1 MYLRTIFLTALLCLT
16 MFHAKAQQADIR
28 IASLINDE
36 DWFTLSEE
44 LPIYKD
50 SIQTGYLRL
59 IADALLAAHTNR
71 TAEAVTMLGELLI
84 KHQEEIGTQSALN
97 FALLRLQL
105 IGEQGHYAEAANGIQ
120 RIIEQLESAG
130 VTETQSLHTMYAHH
144 NVLREYAPLSILR
157 PEHDIMVPFRLIEP
171 KVTKREE
178 WMLSGKKSFK
188 GNLMTVPVTI
198 HGKEHPFIFDTG
210 AGATFL
216 FENTAK
222 ELGLTILD
230 DTVTINGSQ
239 KGLRAYIDSLQ
250 IGEIT
255 IKNMVAYVGFS
266 DAIDT
271 LMSGMDAI
279 LGMDII
285 ASIGETQILMDKEQ
299 LVFPLH
305 SSQMPQDAKPNLL
318 INGSLLLRTNKD
330 NIPLT
335 FQFDTGCST
344 AELYSGYYR
353 KFSAEVDQVAEKDTV
368 TTFNYGQIM
377 NSEVLLLPQVKF
389 TINDTPI
396 HIEEVYLYP
405 SSSAYLQQNDGRLGM
420 DFLRQ
425 FKKITINLKHMY
437 LDVK

>member
-1 MYLRTIFLTALLCLT
+1 MHLRTFFIMALLCLF
-16 MFHAKAQQADIR
+16 MFQAKAQQADIR

-44 LPIYKD
+44 LPLYKD
-50 SIQTGYLRL
+50 SIRAGYLRL
-59 IADALLAAHTNR
+59 IADALLATHTNR
-71 TAEAVTMLGELLI
+71 TAEAITMLGELLT

-105 IGEQGHYAEAANGIQ
+105 IGEQGHYAEAADGIQ

-130 VTETQSLHTMYAHH
+130 VTETQSLHTMYAHY
-144 NVLREYAPLSILR
+144 NILREYAPLTILR
-157 PEHDIMVPFRLIEP
+157 PEHDVNVPFRLIEP
-171 KVTKREE
+171 KVSKQEE
-178 WMLSGKKSFK
+178 WMRGGKKSYK

-222 ELGLTILD
+222 ELGLTILQ
-230 DTVTINGSQ
+230 DTVTINESQ

-250 IGEIT
+250 IGEMT
-255 IKNMVAYVGFS
+255 IRNVVAYVGFS

-271 LMSGMDAI
+271 LMDGMDAI
-279 LGMDII
+279 LGMDVIS
-285 ASIGETQILMDKEQ
+285 AIGETQILMDKQQ

-305 SSQMPQDAKPNLL
+305 FIPMQQDTKNNLL
-318 INGSLLLRTNKD
+318 INGSLLLRTKKD
-330 NIPLT
+330 SIPLT

-344 AELYSGYYR
+344 AELYEGYYS
-353 KFSAEVDQVAEKDTV
+353 KFKAMVDQIAEKDTI

-377 NSEVLLLPQVKF
+377 NSEVLLLPQVEF
-389 TINDTPI
+389 TINTTPV
-396 HIEEVYLYP
+396 HIDEVYLYP
-405 SSSAYLQQNDGRLGM
+405 SSSAYLHQNDGRLGM
-420 DFLRQ
+420 EFLRQ
-425 FKKITINLKHMY
+425 FKKIIINLKHMY